1 MRNKQ
6 MSGCVKC
13 GKPTTT
19 LIQAVMNMSKKELR
33 KLVLDLILGNIEK
46 ENEK

>member
-1 MRNKQ
+1 MKQ
-6 MSGCVKC
+6 AIKN

-19 LIQAVMNMSKKELR
+19 LIKAVMKMSKRELR

-46 ENEK
+46 EKEE